1 MRENRLR
8 WFDHLNR
15 RVEQVVVREITMSK
29 QPRKKRGDK
38 KTLIKTIKNDL
49 RYVTLQRRITLNHME
64 RRYKICVQMP
74 LSFDDND
81 DYIGTFGDRNATRP
95 FIFKEECQ

>member
-29 QPRKKRGDK
+29 QPIKKRGRQENFDK
-38 KTLIKTIKNDL
+38 
-49 RYVTLQRRITLNHME
+49 
-64 RRYKICVQMP
+64 
-74 LSFDDND
+74 DN
-81 DYIGTFGDRNATRP
+81 
-95 FIFKEECQ
+95 